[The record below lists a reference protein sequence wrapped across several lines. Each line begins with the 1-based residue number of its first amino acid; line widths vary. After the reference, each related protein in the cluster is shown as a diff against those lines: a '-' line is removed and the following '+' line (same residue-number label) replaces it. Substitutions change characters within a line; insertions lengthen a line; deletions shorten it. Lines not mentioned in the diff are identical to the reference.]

1 MFGFLGVAVVELIA
15 RWAQQVALETAGQ
28 RALLRLRLR
37 VFDHLQKLP
46 TAFFDRTAIG
56 RLVGRVTTDVEALQ
70 EMFSSGVVTILGDL
84 VFLIAAVWLLL
95 TLSPSLTA
103 VTMIMVPILLV
114 VTLYVRTRVRVAYT
128 AMRAQLSK
136 LNGFLHEQVSGMSVI
151 QMFGQEAQR
160 TRAFGAVNDGVRDS
174 HLRSVYWESVLSA
187 VTEMLGSFTTAL
199 ILWYGGGLALE
210 ALGAPQADAVS
221 SGLTLGALFA
231 FVDYMQKFFV
241 PLNDLSLKYTVLQ
254 NAMVASDRIFELL
267 DEAPEPADRVNS
279 GAIPSDRVSGDSV
292 SGGRGSVTFRNVSFA
307 YRPDTPVLEDVSFEI
322 KAGETVALVGA
333 TGSGKSTILSLLTR
347 LYELEHGAIELDGVD
362 VRGIARADL
371 RRRVG
376 VVPQDS
382 FLFHGTILDN
392 VRLGHPGISDAE
404 AIAAA
409 DRLHL
414 DEIAAR
420 FPGGYHEAIAER
432 GKNLSAGERQL
443 IAFARM
449 LVRAPEVLLL
459 DEATSNVDS
468 HLEHLLTEAVQ
479 RLMVGRTALI
489 VAHRLSTVRNA
500 DRTLVLHKGRLVES
514 GTHDELLKRRGVYW
528 RLYQL
533 QYAEPER

>member
-1 MFGFLGVAVVELIA
+1 MQLFLQL
-15 RWAQQVALETAGQ
+15 
-28 RALLRLRLR
+28 
-37 VFDHLQKLP
+37 

-56 RLVGRVTTDVEALQ
+56 RLIGRVTTDVEALQ

-95 TLSPSLTA
+95 TLNPSLTA
-103 VTMIMVPILLV
+103 VTMIMVPILLI
-114 VTLYVRTRVRVAYT
+114 VTLFVRTRVRVAYT
-128 AMRAQLSK
+128 AMRAQLSR

-160 TRAFGAVNDGVRDS
+160 SRAFGAVNDGVRDS

-187 VTEMLGSFTTAL
+187 ATEMLGSFTTAL
-199 ILWYGGGLALE
+199 ILWYGGGLTLAS
-210 ALGAPQADAVS
+210 LGATGVPEAGAVG

-241 PLNDLSLKYTVLQ
+241 PLNDMSLKYTVLQ

-267 DEAPEPADRVNS
+267 DEAPEPADRASVCNAPRR
-279 GAIPSDRVSGDSV
+279 GGSV
-292 SGGRGSVTFRNVSFA
+292 SFRDVSFT
-307 YRPDTPVLEDVSFEI
+307 YRPGTPVLENVSFEI

-347 LYELEHGAIELDGVD
+347 LYELEQGAIEVDGVD
-362 VRGIARADL
+362 VRNIPRADL
-371 RRRVG
+371 RRRIG
-376 VVPQDS
+376 VVPQDP

-392 VRLGHPGISDAE
+392 VRLGHPEISDTE

-409 DRLHL
+409 DGLHL

-420 FPGGYHEAIAER
+420 FPGGYHEVIAER
-432 GKNLSAGERQL
+432 GKNLSSGERQL
-443 IAFARM
+443 LAFARM
-449 LVRAPEVLLL
+449 LVRAPDVLLL

-468 HLEHLLTEAVQ
+468 HLEHLLTEAMQ

-489 VAHRLSTVRNA
+489 VAHRLSTVRTA
-500 DRTLVLHKGRLVES
+500 DRTLVLHKGRLVER

-533 QYAEPER
+533 QYAEQER

>member
-1 MFGFLGVAVVELIA
+1 MTCYTHQGF
-15 RWAQQVALETAGQ
+15 
-28 RALLRLRLR
+28 
-37 VFDHLQKLP
+37 P
-46 TAFFDRTAIG
+46 
-56 RLVGRVTTDVEALQ
+56 
-70 EMFSSGVVTILGDL
+70 
-84 VFLIAAVWLLL
+84 
-95 TLSPSLTA
+95 
-103 VTMIMVPILLV
+103 
-114 VTLYVRTRVRVAYT
+114 
-128 AMRAQLSK
+128 
-136 LNGFLHEQVSGMSVI
+136 
-151 QMFGQEAQR
+151 
-160 TRAFGAVNDGVRDS
+160 
-174 HLRSVYWESVLSA
+174 
-187 VTEMLGSFTTAL
+187 
-199 ILWYGGGLALE
+199 
-210 ALGAPQADAVS
+210 
-221 SGLTLGALFA
+221 
-231 FVDYMQKFFV
+231 
-241 PLNDLSLKYTVLQ
+241 
-254 NAMVASDRIFELL
+254 
-267 DEAPEPADRVNS
+267 
-279 GAIPSDRVSGDSV
+279 
-292 SGGRGSVTFRNVSFA
+292 
-307 YRPDTPVLEDVSFEI
+307 
-322 KAGETVALVGA
+322 
-333 TGSGKSTILSLLTR
+333 
-347 LYELEHGAIELDGVD
+347 
-362 VRGIARADL
+362 

-420 FPGGYHEAIAER
+420 FPGGYNEAIAER

-489 VAHRLSTVRNA
+489 VAHRLSTVRTA
-500 DRTLVLHKGRLVES
+500 DRTLVLHKGRLVER

-533 QYAEPER
+533 QYAESDR